1 MAKYAFF
8 LGCIAPLRYPGIE
21 KSTRE
26 VFKKLGVELVE
37 MKGANCCPAPGVI
50 KSFSR
55 ATWLAAA
62 ARNLALAEK
71 EGLDL
76 VTICNGCYGS
86 LFDAAHELH
95 ENRELLDQVNEILDE
110 IGLHYSGNTRVL
122 HFAEVLYKDVGIEK
136 IKKAV
141 KKPAEYNVAAFYGCH
156 FLKPSKLK
164 QLDDSENPK
173 ILDEL
178 VEAVGAKSV
187 LRKQKNKP
195 ICCGAGG
202 GLRSAFGDT
211 AKKFTNTNLEIMKNA
226 GTEIIVDV
234 CPFCHLQFD
243 STQKDSEYSFPVLH
257 LSQLYGLA
265 MGIDAKNLG
274 VSAHITPVKLEKD
287 KIITCKT

>member
-26 VFKKLGVELVE
+26 VFKALDVELVDL
-37 MKGANCCPAPGVI
+37 KDASCCPAPGVI
-50 KSFSR
+50 KSFSK

-71 EGLDL
+71 EKLDI

-95 ENRELLDQVNEILDE
+95 EDKKLLAEVNKTLAE
-110 IGLHYSGNTRVL
+110 IGMKYEGGTKVK
-122 HFAEVLYKDVGIEK
+122 HFAEVLYKEVGIEA
-136 IKKAV
+136 IKNAV
-141 KKPAEYNVAAFYGCH
+141 KNPLEYKVAAFYGCH
-156 FLKPSKLK
+156 FLKPSNIKK
-164 QLDDSENPK
+164 LDDAEDPK

-178 VEAVGAKSV
+178 IAATGAESMP
-187 LRKQKNKP
+187 RQKRTA
-195 ICCGAGG
+195 CCGAGG
-202 GLRSAFGDT
+202 GLRSQFGET
-211 AKKFTNTNLEIMKNA
+211 AMKFTKMNLDNMKA
-226 GTEIIVDV
+226 GGANMIVDV

-243 STQKDSEYSFPVLH
+243 AGQKDLGYAYPVLH

-265 MGIDAKNLG
+265 FGMEAKDLG
-274 VSAHITPVKLEKD
+274 LDVHVTPVKL
-287 KIITCKT
+287 

>member
-1 MAKYAFF
+1 MKKYAFF

-26 VFKKLGVELVE
+26 VFNALGVELVDL
-37 MKGANCCPAPGVI
+37 KGANCCPAPGVI

-55 ATWLAAA
+55 ATWLASA

-71 EGLDL
+71 AGLDIIT
-76 VTICNGCYGS
+76 VCNGCYGS

-95 ENRELLDQVNEILDE
+95 EDKDMLEEVNKILAE
-110 IGLHYSGNTRVL
+110 IGLKYSGETKVR
-122 HFAEVLYKDVGIEK
+122 HFAEVLYKEVGIEK

-141 KKPAEYNVAAFYGCH
+141 KKPADYDVAAFYGCH

-178 VEAVGAKSV
+178 IEAVGATSI
-187 LRKQKNKP
+187 LRKQKARTM
-195 ICCGAGG
+195 CCGAGG
-202 GLRSAFGDT
+202 GLRSQFGET
-211 AKKFTNTNLEIMKNA
+211 ALKFTKANLEIMKNSGA
-226 GTEIIVDV
+226 EMIVDV

-243 STQKDSEYSFPVLH
+243 AGQKDSGFAFPVLH
-257 LSQLYGLA
+257 LSQLYGIA
-265 MGIDAKNLG
+265 MGMDVKNLG
-274 VSAHITPVKLEKD
+274 ISAHITPVKL
-287 KIITCKT
+287 